1 MSEMQGFILHAKTRP
16 EKSDAFEA
24 FFSSFVEASRAEP
37 GCIEYHMLRD
47 KQDPT
52 LFIFYEIW
60 QSQEHLDVH
69 SNLPHMKQFLAQRD
83 EYLERDFEIRT
94 IEMLSPSSASR

>member
-1 MSEMQGFILHAKTRP
+1 MSELQGFILHAKTRP

-24 FFSSFVEASRAEP
+24 FFSAHVEASRAEP

-60 QSQEHLDVH
+60 QSREHLDVH
-69 SNLPHMKQFLAQRD
+69 SNLPHMKQFLEQRD
-83 EYLERDFEIRT
+83 VYLERDFEIRA
-94 IEMLSPSSASR
+94 IEMLSQSSASR

>member
-1 MSEMQGFILHAKTRP
+1 MSEIQGFILHAKTRA

-24 FFSSFVEASRAEP
+24 FFSGHVQASRAEP

-47 KQDPT
+47 QQDPT

-60 QSQEHLDVH
+60 QSRAHLDVH

-83 EYLERDFEIRT
+83 EYLERDFEIRA
-94 IEMLSPSSASR
+94 IEMISPSSANR